1 MSRHRYGIIWQILVP
16 LVAVSTGVVTIAS
29 VLDFQALAQAN
40 RTAALR
46 ELSLEARRRAE
57 VDGRVFAQAERN
69 LLQCRD
75 LLRRRLIDPP
85 PGETFPIG
93 RDGACRLVP
102 AAGAPPLAAFLA
114 RSVAADVQ
122 AQRSWSVAIGIL
134 DELGP
139 SWCDQF
145 PAIAIGEP
153 SRWLATWGSSFVD
166 LSTTMLPDDP
176 VLLTSEVALLNQIGT
191 DVRWSGAYF
200 EPGTS
205 TWCVTALAPIALADG
220 RRLAVYHPVPIRDL
234 LVRVGE
240 GLPEGTVT
248 AILDRRG
255 QAIACTASPLPP
267 ETPGEAHVT
276 LPERFLKA
284 ISGATEVDTGVHQ
297 TDNDDGWIAVSRLSG
312 PDWAVITHL
321 PPELVIGPAR
331 RTAEQSMFVGGLA
344 ILVLSISIAVILR
357 WRVAL
362 PLRTLQ
368 NEVAR
373 LAHGGTPPSMR
384 RIRHDEIGDLIIAF
398 IEMADEVTTSQA
410 NLRTAIN
417 ALTQRER
424 LYRALFAAAADA
436 VLVLRD
442 GRVADAN
449 ERACGLFNAEAK
461 HLLGADPALLAP
473 DLQTDGVTSST
484 RFSQLLAHPS
494 KHPAPWRA
502 RRKDGAEIDTEIS
515 VGRVPQPEGDL
526 IVVAL
531 RDVTERNQLD
541 QQLRQVQKMETVG
554 QLAGGIA
561 HDFNNVLTGIIGSA
575 EMLSRR
581 LAEDERATALVGR
594 ILQASER
601 AAGMIQKLMA
611 FTRKGRQ
618 ISSPIDVHI
627 VVRDTCALLER
638 SVDAG
643 ISIVQKLDAV
653 NSVVIGDATSLQT
666 SLLNLGVNARDALP
680 DGGTIT
686 FSTEV
691 TTLTSADGQA
701 FAPPLPPGSYVE
713 LCVSDSGTGMSTD
726 TLQHLFE
733 PFFTTKAIGK
743 GTGLGL
749 PAVLRTVH
757 DHHGAIDVRSELG
770 RGTTFRILLPLS
782 AEALA
787 DEPAERLPIRGR
799 GRILVI
805 DDDDLVRGTAVE
817 MLRSLGFDTIE
828 ANNGLAGVAAYI
840 PGAFD
845 VVLIDMEMPM
855 LRGTDCLREIRVID
869 PTVRAILCS
878 GFNRESGS
886 TDVRGEGFRGFLQKP
901 YRLFDLS
908 SVVAEVAAGKNTL

>member
-16 LVAVSTGVVTIAS
+16 LVAVSAGVVAIAS
-29 VLDFQALAQAN
+29 WLDFQALAQAN

-57 VDGRVFAQAERN
+57 VDGRVFTQTERN

-75 LLRRRLIDPP
+75 LLRRRLIDPLP
-85 PGETFPIG
+85 SQALPVGT
-93 RDGACRLVP
+93 DGACRLVP
-102 AAGAPPLAAFLA
+102 ATSAQPLAAFLS
-114 RSVAADVQ
+114 RSAAADDH
-122 AQRSWSVAIGIL
+122 AQRSLSVAVGIL
-134 DELGP
+134 NELGP
-139 SWCDQF
+139 SWCDQL

-153 SRWLATWGSSFVD
+153 SRWLATWGSSFAD

-176 VLLTSEVALLNQIGT
+176 VLLTSEVALLNQTGT
-191 DVRWSGAYF
+191 EVRWSGAYF

-205 TWCVTALAPIALADG
+205 TWCVTALVPVVLADG
-220 RRLAVYHPVPIRDL
+220 RRLAVYHPVPIREL

-248 AILDRRG
+248 AVLDRRG
-255 QAIACTASPLPP
+255 QAIACTASHLPP
-267 ETPGEAHVT
+267 EVPGEVHVT
-276 LPERFLKA
+276 LPDRFLHA
-284 ISGATEVDTGVHQ
+284 ISGATEVDTGVHP
-297 TDNDDGWIAVSRLSG
+297 TANDDGWIAVSRLSG
-312 PDWAVITHL
+312 PDWAVVTHL
-321 PPELVIGPAR
+321 PPELVFGPAR

-344 ILVLSISIAVILR
+344 ILVLSIAIAVILR

-362 PLRTLQ
+362 PLRRLQ
-368 NEVAR
+368 NDVAR

-384 RIRHDEIGDLIIAF
+384 RIRHDEIGDLIITF
-398 IEMADEVTTSQA
+398 IEMAGEVTHSQA
-410 NLRTAIN
+410 DLRTAIN

-442 GRVADAN
+442 GHVVDAN
-449 ERACGLFNAEAK
+449 ERACVLFKAEAQ
-461 HLLGADPALLAP
+461 HLLGGDPAHFAP
-473 DLQTDGVTSST
+473 DLQPNGGDSPV
-484 RFSQLLAHPS
+484 RFRELLAHPS
-494 KHPAPWRA
+494 PHPAPWRA
-502 RRKDGAEIDTEIS
+502 RRTDGAEIDTEIS

-541 QQLRQVQKMETVG
+541 QQLCQVQKMETVG

-561 HDFNNVLTGIIGSA
+561 HDFNNVLTGIVGSA
-575 EMLSRR
+575 ELLSRR
-581 LAEDERATALVGR
+581 LVHDERAIILVSR
-594 ILQASER
+594 IMQASER
-601 AAGMIQKLMA
+601 ATGMIQKLMA

-618 ISSPIDVHI
+618 ISSPIDVH
-627 VVRDTCALLER
+627 VVIRDSCALLER
-638 SVDAG
+638 SVEPRIA
-643 ISIVQKLDAV
+643 IVQRLTAAS
-653 NSVVIGDATSLQT
+653 SVVIGDATPLQT
-666 SLLNLGVNARDALP
+666 ALLNLGVNARDALP

-686 FSTEV
+686 FSTATITLT
-691 TTLTSADGQA
+691 TTLGQA
-701 FAPPLPPGSYVE
+701 FAPPLPSGSYLE
-713 LCVSDSGTGMSTD
+713 LSVSDTGTGMSAD

-770 RGTTFRILLPLS
+770 RGTTFRILLPHS
-782 AEALA
+782 SEALA
-787 DEPAERLPIRGR
+787 DAPAECLPIRGK

-817 MLRSLGFDTIE
+817 MLHSLGYDTVE
-828 ANNGLAGVAAYI
+828 ANNGRDGVTAYV
-840 PGAFD
+840 PGSFD
-845 VVLIDMEMPM
+845 VVLIDMEMPV
-855 LRGTDCLREIRVID
+855 LRGTDCLRELRAGD

-878 GFNRESGS
+878 GFNRDSGS
-886 TDVRGEGFRGFLQKP
+886 TDLRSEGFLGFLQKP

-908 SVVAEVAAGKNTL
+908 SVVADVAAGKSTL

>member
-1 MSRHRYGIIWQILVP
+1 MLRHRHSIIWQILVP
-16 LVAVSTGVVTIAS
+16 LVAVSTGVVAIAS
-29 VLDFQALAQAN
+29 WFDFQALTQAN

-46 ELSLEARRRAE
+46 ELSLEAQRRAE
-57 VDGRVFAQAERN
+57 VDGRVFTQAERN
-69 LLQCRD
+69 LRQCREVF
-75 LLRRRLIDPP
+75 RRRLTDPSP
-85 PGETFPIG
+85 SRALP
-93 RDGACRLVP
+93 RSADGARRLAPV
-102 AAGAPPLAAFLA
+102 AGAPPLAAFLA
-114 RSVAADVQ
+114 RSVANADQ
-122 AQRSWSVAIGIL
+122 EQHSLAVAVGIL

-153 SRWLATWGSSFVD
+153 SRWLATWGAPFAD

-176 VLLTSEVALLNQIGT
+176 VLLTSEVALLNQPGL

-205 TWCVTALAPIALADG
+205 TWCVTALIPIVLPNG
-220 RRLAVYHPVPIRDL
+220 RRAAVYHPVPIREL

-240 GLPEGTVT
+240 GLPAGTVT
-248 AILDRRG
+248 AVLDRNG
-255 QAIACTASPLPP
+255 QAITCTASPLPP
-267 ETPGEAHVT
+267 EAPGEVHVT
-276 LPERFLKA
+276 LPERFLHA

-297 TDNDDGWIAVSRLSG
+297 TDNGDGWFAVSRLSG
-312 PDWAVITHL
+312 PDWAVVTHL

-331 RTAEQSMFVGGLA
+331 RAAEHSMFVGGVA
-344 ILVLSISIAVILR
+344 ILILSIAIALILR

-368 NEVAR
+368 TEVAR
-373 LAHGGTPPSMR
+373 LAHGGTPPSLR
-384 RIRHDEIGDLIIAF
+384 RIRHDEIGNLNIAF
-398 IEMADEVTTSQA
+398 VEMAGEVSSSQA
-410 NLRTAIN
+410 NLRLAIN

-424 LYRALFAAAADA
+424 LYRTLFAAAADA

-442 GRVADAN
+442 GCVVDAN
-449 ERACGLFNAEAK
+449 ERACQLFNTESTL
-461 HLLGADPALLAP
+461 LLGANPSQLAPELQADGMNSLTRLRGLLAQP
-473 DLQTDGVTSST
+473 P
-484 RFSQLLAHPS
+484 H
-494 KHPAPWRA
+494 HPAPWRA
-502 RRKDGAEIDTEIS
+502 RRHDGVEIDTEIS

-561 HDFNNVLTGIIGSA
+561 HDFNNVLTGIVGSA
-575 EMLSRR
+575 ELLSRR
-581 LAEDERATALVGR
+581 VAADERSTTMVTR

-601 AAGMIQKLMA
+601 ATAMIQKLMT

-618 ISSPIDVHI
+618 ISSPIDVH
-627 VVRDTCALLER
+627 VVVHDTCALLER
-638 SVDAG
+638 SVEAR
-643 ISIVQKLDAV
+643 IAIVQKLDAA
-653 NSVVIGDATSLQT
+653 NSVIIGDATPLQT

-680 DGGTIT
+680 HGGSIT
-686 FSTEV
+686 FSTIV
-691 TTLTSADGQA
+691 TGLTAAEGQI
-701 FAPPLPPGSYVE
+701 FAPPLPAGSYLE
-713 LCVSDSGTGMSTD
+713 LCVSDTGTGMSAD
-726 TLQHLFE
+726 TLKHLFE

-782 AEALA
+782 SEALS
-787 DEPAERLPIRGR
+787 DEPAESLPIRGR

-817 MLRSLGFDTIE
+817 MLRSLGYDTVE
-828 ANNGLAGVAAYI
+828 ANNGRTGVAAYVQET
-840 PGAFD
+840 FD
-845 VVLIDMEMPM
+845 VVLIDMEMPV
-855 LRGTDCLREIRVID
+855 LRGTDCLREIRASD
-869 PTVRAILCS
+869 PAVRAILCS

-886 TDVRGEGFRGFLQKP
+886 TDIRGEGFRGFLQKP

-908 SVVAEVAAGKNTL
+908 SVVADVAAGKAHL

>member
-1 MSRHRYGIIWQILVP
+1 MP
-16 LVAVSTGVVTIAS
+16 LVAVSTGVVAIAS
-29 VLDFQALAQAN
+29 WFDFQALAQAN
-40 RTAALR
+40 STAALR
-46 ELSLEARRRAE
+46 ELSLEARRRAV
-57 VDGRVFAQAERN
+57 VDGLTFTQAERN
-69 LLQCRD
+69 LVQCRD

-85 PGETFPIG
+85 PSQPLHVAT
-93 RDGACRLVP
+93 DGTYRLAP

-114 RSVAADVQ
+114 RSAATDDH
-122 AQRSWSVAIGIL
+122 QRRSLSVAVGIL

-153 SRWLATWGSSFVD
+153 SGWLATWGAAFAD

-176 VLLTSEVALLNQIGT
+176 VLLTSEVALLHQPGT
-191 DVRWSGAYF
+191 EVRWSGAYF

-205 TWCVTALAPIALADG
+205 TWCVTALVPVTLADG

-248 AILDRRG
+248 AILDRSGR
-255 QAIACTASPLPP
+255 AVACTASALPP
-267 ETPGEAHVT
+267 EVPGEAHVV
-276 LPERFLKA
+276 LPERFLHA

-297 TDNDDGWIAVSRLSG
+297 TNNGDGWIAVSRLSG
-312 PDWAVITHL
+312 PDWAVVTHL

-331 RTAEQSMFVGGLA
+331 RTAEQSMLIGGLA
-344 ILVLSISIAVILR
+344 ILVLSIAIAVILR

-368 NEVAR
+368 NEVVR
-373 LAHGGTPPSMR
+373 LARGGTPPSMR
-384 RIRHDEIGDLIIAF
+384 RIRHDEIGNLIIAF
-398 IEMADEVTTSQA
+398 IEMAGEVSSSQA
-410 NLRTAIN
+410 DLRTAIN

-442 GRVADAN
+442 GQVVDAN
-449 ERACGLFNAEAK
+449 ERACGLFKAEAT
-461 HLLGADPALLAP
+461 HLLGGDPARFAP
-473 DLQTDGVTSST
+473 DVQPDGGDSLT
-484 RFSQLLAHPS
+484 RFRELLAHPTT
-494 KHPAPWRA
+494 HPAPWRA
-502 RRKDGAEIDTEIS
+502 RRNDGAEIDTEIS

-561 HDFNNVLTGIIGSA
+561 HDFNNVLTGIVGSA
-575 EMLSRR
+575 ELLNRR
-581 LAEDERATALVGR
+581 LAQDDRATTLVGR

-601 AAGMIQKLMA
+601 ATAMIQKLMA

-618 ISSPIDVHI
+618 ISSPIDVHLVI
-627 VVRDTCALLER
+627 RDTCALLER
-638 SVDAG
+638 SVEAR
-643 ISIVQKLDAV
+643 ISIVQRLTAAS
-653 NSVVIGDATSLQT
+653 SVVIGDATPLQT
-666 SLLNLGVNARDALP
+666 ALLNLGVNARDALP

-686 FSTEV
+686 FSTGV
-691 TTLTSADGQA
+691 THLTSAIGQA
-701 FAPPLPPGSYVE
+701 FVPPLSPGPYLE
-713 LCVSDSGTGMSTD
+713 LCVSDTGTGMSAD

-757 DHHGAIDVRSELG
+757 DHHGSIDVRSELG
-770 RGTTFRILLPLS
+770 RGTTFKILLPLS
-782 AEALA
+782 AEELA

-817 MLRSLGFDTIE
+817 MLRSLGYDTVE
-828 ANNGLAGVAAYI
+828 ANNGRAGVAAYV
-840 PGAFD
+840 PGTFD
-845 VVLIDMEMPM
+845 VVLIDMEMPV
-855 LRGTDCLREIRVID
+855 LRGTDCLREIRASD
-869 PTVRAILCS
+869 PGVRAILCS

-886 TDVRGEGFRGFLQKP
+886 TDIRDEGFRGFLQKP
-901 YRLFDLS
+901 YRLYELS
-908 SVVAEVAAGKNTL
+908 SVVADVAAGKAHL